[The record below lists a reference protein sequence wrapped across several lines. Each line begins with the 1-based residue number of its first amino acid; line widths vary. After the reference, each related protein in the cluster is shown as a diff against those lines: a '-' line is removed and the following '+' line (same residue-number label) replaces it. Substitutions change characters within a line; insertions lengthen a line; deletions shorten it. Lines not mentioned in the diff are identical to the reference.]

1 MSTNFIKIKTKKC
14 LKKSKKYRLKSSR
27 DEKYIFIDS
36 Q

>member
-1 MSTNFIKIKTKKC
+1 MSTNFIKIKTKKW
-14 LKKSKKYRLKSSR
+14 LKKSKTYRLKSAI

>member
-1 MSTNFIKIKTKKC
+1 MSTNFIKIKTKIW
-14 LKKSKKYRLKSSR
+14 LKKSKKYHLKSAR